1 VHVPRP
7 SADWPSDGTLPP
19 PPDGRRLDDVRD
31 TGRDEG
37 HVPSHRS
44 IRLRLLAATFLVVA
58 WSGCSL
64 WSTPDVGELDPVY
77 ARPAEIARVL
87 TLAPDQTLGE
97 LLQGSMSSSQQ
108 YGLLLAFQEQASP
121 RRMQAGTEVT
131 LRYLTGNDSLR
142 GVDVALNS
150 DRTVR
155 LTRDD
160 AGWHSETVM
169 TPTYTDTIF
178 AAGVIQGSLWTSVV
192 DNPALAQVP
201 TQDRVG
207 LINDLDNVFQWQV
220 DFSRQIQEGDTYRF
234 AFERQVRP
242 DGSTRSGHLLAAE
255 LVNAGTPYDAIW
267 FDPNKDGQGSY
278 YDLDGKSVRRAFL
291 MKPLQYT
298 RISSR
303 FSRSRYQ
310 PILHIYRPHKGVD
323 YAASMGTPIMATAD
337 GVVIF
342 RGRDDGFGN
351 CVRIRHTHGWVTLYG
366 HMEAFKR
373 GLHVGSRVHQ
383 SDIIGYVGMTGL
395 ATGPHLHYQMIHHGV
410 SVDPLSVTLPKGD
423 PVPTNDM
430 AAWRVARAARLSL
443 LESIPGAGPVRAATA
458 EDAPDQVAAQ
468 GGG

>member
-1 VHVPRP
+1 M
-7 SADWPSDGTLPP
+7 
-19 PPDGRRLDDVRD
+19 
-31 TGRDEG
+31 
-37 HVPSHRS
+37 PSHSS
-44 IRLRLLAATFLVVA
+44 IRIRLLAAAFLVVA

-64 WSTPDVGELDPVY
+64 GSTPDAGELDPVY
-77 ARPAEIARVL
+77 ARPAETVRIL

-97 LLQGSMSSSQQ
+97 ILQGSVSTSQQ
-108 YGLLLAFQEQASP
+108 YDLLLAFQEQASP
-121 RRMQAGTEVT
+121 RRMRAGTEIT
-131 LRYLTGNDSLR
+131 LRYLTDNDSLR

-160 AGWHSETVM
+160 DGWHSETVV
-169 TPTYTDTIF
+169 TPTYTDTVF
-178 AAGVIQGSLWTSVV
+178 AAGVIRGSLWTSVV
-192 DNPALAQVP
+192 DNPALGQLPV
-201 TQDRVG
+201 QDRVG
-207 LINDLDNVFQWQV
+207 LLNDLDNVFQWQV

-267 FDPNKDGQGSY
+267 FDPNGDGQGSY

-291 MKPLQYT
+291 MKPLQFT

-303 FSRSRYQ
+303 FSLHRWQ
-310 PILHIYRPHKGVD
+310 PILHIYRPHEGVD
-323 YAASMGTPIMATAD
+323 YAAKMGTPIMATAD

-351 CVRIRHTHGWVTLYG
+351 CVKIRHPNGWVTLYG
-366 HMEAFKR
+366 HMEGFKR

-410 SVDPLSVTLPKGD
+410 SVDPLSVKLPKGD

-443 LESIPGAGPVRAATA
+443 LQSIPAAGPVRAAATA
-458 EDAPDQVAAQ
+458 DAPDQVAAQ